1 MFFLFLFLLTE
12 IEAIASY
19 SFQHANITV
28 ETVSTG
34 SVANPLPAP
43 DACGEMIAKSNMLH
57 HINHQQTYEGFHS
70 GKLNPAA
77 ITIPVVT
84 TPATLV
90 DMGVDGV
97 YNLIAFISTDT
108 LNIQVYWLDT
118 IMNSSNYAGSF
129 TTMVPRAV

>member
-34 SVANPLPAP
+34 NVANPLPAP

-57 HINHQQTYEGFHS
+57 HINNQQSYEGFHS
-70 GKLNPAA
+70 GKLNPSD
-77 ITIPVVT
+77 ITIPVVAA
-84 TPATLV
+84 PANLL

-97 YNLIAFISTDT
+97 NNVLAFISTET
-108 LNIQVYWLDT
+108 LNIQIYSFDT
-118 IMNSSNYAGSF
+118 VLNSSTHAGSF
-129 TTMVPRAV
+129 TSMVPSAV